1 MANVIWLLSG
11 ARLLREVREACR
23 MSQPQFAKA
32 LGEELGWTPP
42 TGVVRAWEETNRDLP
57 DEVDRAV
64 RRVGARGHHRT
75 EPRRG
80 PNRREFLDSAA
91 RLGGLAVLGPAVSG
105 RTERVGSVPMEPR
118 SNYPSEISTVG
129 LLNLSS
135 VGEEGISFLW
145 ELLASYRSA
154 YGMTSA
160 EFLLPR
166 LGGLVPVL
174 LDMERSGSASPF
186 KTRITSLLGQAAVMA
201 GVLALMGRH
210 DLAQARDYYELASA
224 AGQASADGDLFLYA
238 QGSMSF
244 RDVRAGRLR
253 DAVQRISA
261 ARDAAPGPASPT
273 TLSWLASLGSELH
286 ARDGDESMSMR
297 LIDEA
302 ERLCEEE
309 SHPGSWRG
317 VGMFDQTKVLGY
329 RGGNLV
335 LLNRG
340 REAEEV
346 LTTALNRLE
355 MTRVKHRCTA
365 LGDLALALALQK
377 EPDEA
382 ARKGMEALEMARQLR
397 HSESE
402 LRVRRVYARLR
413 RWQDR
418 PTVRQLGEHLG
429 EAI

>member
-1 MANVIWLLSG
+1 
-11 ARLLREVREACR
+11 
-23 MSQPQFAKA
+23 
-32 LGEELGWTPP
+32 
-42 TGVVRAWEETNRDLP
+42 
-57 DEVDRAV
+57 
-64 RRVGARGHHRT
+64 
-75 EPRRG
+75 
-80 PNRREFLDSAA
+80 
-91 RLGGLAVLGPAVSG
+91 
-105 RTERVGSVPMEPR
+105 
-118 SNYPSEISTVG
+118 
-129 LLNLSS
+129 
-135 VGEEGISFLW
+135 
-145 ELLASYRSA
+145 
-154 YGMTSA
+154 MTSA

-174 LDMERSGSASPF
+174 LDMERSGAPSPF

-309 SHPGSWRG
+309 SHP
-317 VGMFDQTKVLGY
+317 D
-329 RGGNLV
+329 
-335 LLNRG
+335 
-340 REAEEV
+340 
-346 LTTALNRLE
+346 
-355 MTRVKHRCTA
+355 
-365 LGDLALALALQK
+365 
-377 EPDEA
+377 
-382 ARKGMEALEMARQLR
+382 
-397 HSESE
+397 
-402 LRVRRVYARLR
+402 
-413 RWQDR
+413 
-418 PTVRQLGEHLG
+418 LG
-429 EAI
+429 EAWACSTRPGSWLSRRKPRIAQPRPRSRGSVDDGAQSAGNDAREAPLHCAWRSGSGSGSGSPEGA

>member
-1 MANVIWLLSG
+1 
-11 ARLLREVREACR
+11 
-23 MSQPQFAKA
+23 
-32 LGEELGWTPP
+32 
-42 TGVVRAWEETNRDLP
+42 
-57 DEVDRAV
+57 
-64 RRVGARGHHRT
+64 
-75 EPRRG
+75 
-80 PNRREFLDSAA
+80 
-91 RLGGLAVLGPAVSG
+91 
-105 RTERVGSVPMEPR
+105 MEPR
-118 SNYPSEISTVG
+118 SNYHSTISTVG

-174 LDMERSGSASPF
+174 LDMERSGSPSPF

-224 AGQASADGDLFLYA
+224 AGQASGDGDLFLYA

-273 TLSWLASLGSELH
+273 TQSWLASLGSELH

-346 LTTALNRLE
+346 LTTALNGW
-355 MTRVKHRCTA
+355 K
-365 LGDLALALALQK
+365 
-377 EPDEA
+377 
-382 ARKGMEALEMARQLR
+382 
-397 HSESE
+397 
-402 LRVRRVYARLR
+402 
-413 RWQDR
+413 
-418 PTVRQLGEHLG
+418 
-429 EAI
+429 